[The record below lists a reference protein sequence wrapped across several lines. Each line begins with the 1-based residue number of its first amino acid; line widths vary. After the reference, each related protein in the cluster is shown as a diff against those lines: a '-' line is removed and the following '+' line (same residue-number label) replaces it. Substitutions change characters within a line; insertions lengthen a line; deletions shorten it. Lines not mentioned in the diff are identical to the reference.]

1 VIVSV
6 FSAIDVSS
14 GQEVQIKVEDQGLV
28 AKGGWA
34 TVHRGR
40 MLPDGEIIAIKQVK
54 ETKQYKVS
62 RFWVD
67 KLIVAP
73 RDGNPSV
80 ANST

>member
-1 VIVSV
+1 MTVSV

-14 GQEVQIKVEDQGLV
+14 GKEVQIKIEDQGLV

-40 MLPDGEIIAIKQVK
+40 ILPDGEVIAIKRVK

-62 RFWVD
+62 VPGCKADSSIERWRFFG
-67 KLIVAP
+67 
-73 RDGNPSV
+73 R
-80 ANST
+80 